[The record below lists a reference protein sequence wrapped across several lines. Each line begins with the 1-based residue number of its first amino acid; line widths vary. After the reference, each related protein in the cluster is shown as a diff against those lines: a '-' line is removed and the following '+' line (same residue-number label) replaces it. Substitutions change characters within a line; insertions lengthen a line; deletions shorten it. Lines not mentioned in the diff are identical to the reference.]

1 MVIPRGRFL
10 YFTLTLMI
18 DSCNIL
24 SQVVDW
30 FIFLQ
35 NAQQMAKEFTKAVQD
50 AEQNYQVGS
59 ISIWLGLCVISKLF
73 HS

>member
-1 MVIPRGRFL
+1 
-10 YFTLTLMI
+10 MI

-59 ISIWLGLCVISKLF
+59 ISI
-73 HS
+73 